1 MYPANAYGFALP
13 TVTLAAAGFLLPFM
27 SRRAQLVLFA
37 AAIALLAGCAGSPAT
52 PRPDYRPVAGK
63 DPRTLAAEYMQ
74 GRADR
79 APVLVGA
86 GDIALCHDGQER
98 YAEATAR
105 LLEALPDALVFT
117 AGDNVYQDGTWDQ
130 FIDCYDRSWGRK
142 GIKERTLPA
151 PGNHDY
157 GIFRRPHEAGAY
169 FRYFG
174 AAAANADTAGRGYYS
189 LDLGDW
195 HVVSLNSDIAM
206 RLSRERDLPGEEQTV
221 LALEVARQHE
231 WLAADLAAALRKGA
245 KCILGIWH
253 HPRFTSARRGDNV
266 PTAKLWDLLGAAGAD
281 VVVTGH
287 EHIYEN
293 FAPRNGSG
301 APDPGGMRE
310 FVVGTGGAG
319 GGSARTAA
327 DYHYGVLKLTLGAG
341 SYSWEFLPV
350 PGDSLSDKGSA
361 SCKQKRAA

>member
-1 MYPANAYGFALP
+1 
-13 TVTLAAAGFLLPFM
+13 M
-27 SRRAQLVLFA
+27 SRRIPLVLLA
-37 AAIALLAGCAGSPAT
+37 AAIALLAGWAGRPSSAP
-52 PRPDYRPVAGK
+52 PDYRPVAGK

-74 GRADR
+74 RRAGQ

-86 GDIALCHDGQER
+86 GDIALCQDGQGK
-98 YAEATAR
+98 YAEATAK
-105 LLEALPDALVFT
+105 LIETVPDALVFT
-117 AGDNVYQDGTWDQ
+117 AGDNAYMDGTWGE
-130 FIDCYDRSWGRK
+130 FIDCYEKSWGRK

-157 GIFRRPHEAGAY
+157 GNSRRPHEAGAY

-174 AAAANADTAGRGYYS
+174 AAAATTGTEGRGYYS

-195 HVVSLNSDIAM
+195 HIVSLNSDIAM
-206 RLSRERDLPGEEQTV
+206 RFSRERELSGEDQAL
-221 LALEVARQHE
+221 LAREVARQHE
-231 WLAADLAAALRKGA
+231 WLQADLAAALHKGA

-253 HPRFTSARRGDNV
+253 HPRFTSARRGDNA
-266 PTAKLWDLLGAAGAD
+266 PTAKLWDLLSTAGAD

-287 EHIYEN
+287 EHSYET
-293 FAPRNGSG
+293 FAQRNGSG

-327 DYHYGVLKLTLGAG
+327 DFHYGVLKLTLGAG
-341 SYSWEFLPV
+341 RYSWEFLPV
-350 PGDSLSDKGSA
+350 PGDSLTDKGTA
-361 SCKQKRAA
+361 SCNSKRGV